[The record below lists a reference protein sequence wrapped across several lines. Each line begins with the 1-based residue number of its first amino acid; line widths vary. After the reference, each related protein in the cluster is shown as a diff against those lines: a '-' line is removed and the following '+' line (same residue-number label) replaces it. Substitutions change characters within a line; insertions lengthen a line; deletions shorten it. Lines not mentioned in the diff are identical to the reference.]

1 MNAHSPVVR
10 PDSFVTVVPLDE
22 SRLVVEALAP
32 DTYAALFALSDA
44 DLHTRGIRRAFAIEN
59 PGIGYPCRVSLEFAR
74 AGEELLLLNHR
85 HLDNPTTPY
94 RAEGPVYVRR
104 AAKPFRFN
112 GEWPAIIMQ
121 REMAVRAYDREGIVV
136 EADLAAKDDLKA
148 LTLAWLARP
157 DVAHVDFHSARR
169 GCFFCRMRVR

>member
-1 MNAHSPVVR
+1 MNAHAAIQSADVE
-10 PDSFVTVVPLDE
+10 SLDTA
-22 SRLVVEALAP
+22 RLVVEALAP
-32 DTYAALFALSDA
+32 EDYAALFVLSDA
-44 DLHTRGIRRAFAIEN
+44 ELHARGIRRTFATEN
-59 PGIGYPCRVSLEFAR
+59 PGISYPCRVSLDFAS

-85 HLDNPTTPY
+85 HLDVSTTPY

-104 AAKPFRFN
+104 VATQFRFM

-121 REMAVRAYDREGIVV
+121 REMAVRAYDREGIMV

-169 GCFFCRMRVR
+169 GCFFCRMWLR